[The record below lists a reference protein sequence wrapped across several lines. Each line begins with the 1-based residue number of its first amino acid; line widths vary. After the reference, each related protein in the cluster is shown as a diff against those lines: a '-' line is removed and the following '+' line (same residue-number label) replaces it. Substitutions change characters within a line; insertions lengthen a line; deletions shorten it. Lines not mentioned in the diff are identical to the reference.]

1 MAENGT
7 GEGAERVETGDS
19 TVTEWMRRLAL
30 PVGDPGGG
38 AASAVML
45 GVACA
50 LTAMVARYSG
60 GRRGGGDDVDGDRL
74 EELAARADERRA
86 KALALADVDAERS
99 REYGAAFHVPA
110 GPEHDEAVRTAGER
124 AAESSETIGDLA
136 LEARHDLR
144 EVAGVTARFLLPD
157 ALVAT
162 AALRAAIVGART
174 NLEADA
180 GGLPEAEVAEHVGRY
195 DEAVEHLDR
204 LETELRERLRG

>member
-7 GEGAERVETGDS
+7 GEGAEHVETGDS

-38 AASAVML
+38 AAAAVML

-60 GRRGGGDDVDGDRL
+60 DGL
-74 EELAARADERRA
+74 SPVAARADERRA

-99 REYGAAFHVPA
+99 REYGAAFHVPP
-110 GPEHDEAVRTAGER
+110 GPEHDDAVRAAGER

-136 LEARHDLR
+136 LEAKDDLR
-144 EVAGVTARFLLPD
+144 AVAEATARFLLPD

-180 GGLPEAEVAEHVGRY
+180 GGLPEAEVRGHVGRY

-204 LETELRERLRG
+204 LERELRERLRG